1 MNDLIINL
9 NADNLTTGQMLQ
21 VMKHQE
27 KLAKNLDVAESMGA
41 IIDIIGRSVTSITYK
56 GNSLESLNDVPFRLL
71 RDALGNIMQ
80 QLTGTDPN

>member
-56 GNSLESLNDVPFRLL
+56 DNSLESLNDVPFRLL

-80 QLTGTDPN
+80 QLTGADPN